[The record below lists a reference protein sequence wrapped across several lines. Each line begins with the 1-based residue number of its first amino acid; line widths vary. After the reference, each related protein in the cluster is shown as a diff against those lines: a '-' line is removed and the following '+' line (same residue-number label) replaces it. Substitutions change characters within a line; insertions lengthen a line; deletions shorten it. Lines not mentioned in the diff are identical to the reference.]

1 MFDDKSD
8 VALNTAELLPNMCDN
23 HLYMVIVIHIWPSV
37 TGGCHKLL
45 AQCQNY
51 LAAVLEADQG
61 DRKRRN
67 LFRLV
72 LVLDYDL

>member
-1 MFDDKSD
+1 MI
-8 VALNTAELLPNMCDN
+8 LYTA
-23 HLYMVIVIHIWPSV
+23 
-37 TGGCHKLL
+37 
-45 AQCQNY
+45 
-51 LAAVLEADQG
+51 LEADQG

>member
-1 MFDDKSD
+1 
-8 VALNTAELLPNMCDN
+8 
-23 HLYMVIVIHIWPSV
+23 MVIVIHIWPSV